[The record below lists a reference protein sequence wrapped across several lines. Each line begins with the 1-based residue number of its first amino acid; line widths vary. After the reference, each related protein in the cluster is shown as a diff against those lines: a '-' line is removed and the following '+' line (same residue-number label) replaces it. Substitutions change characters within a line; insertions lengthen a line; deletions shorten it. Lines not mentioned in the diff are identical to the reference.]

1 MTTYTAAV
9 IGCGRMGGFIDNET
23 AGSSIVTLPFS
34 FAAGFATCDQT
45 RLIAGSDLRSDVLS
59 AFGKRYDLDEKSLYA
74 DYRELIDRE
83 RPDIVGVATMPEHR
97 AEIMVY
103 AAEHGVKAIYAE
115 KTMAASMAEADA
127 VVQAVESNGVAFNMG
142 TGFRWHPG
150 FDTMKGLIDSGELGA
165 LRDMVLLYRNGINQH
180 GIHALDLAMYLNNDV
195 RAVSVQASLVDPSD
209 APDGDMMIKDPDAR
223 GIVEFENGVA
233 AHLLIAPS
241 DDEQSIYCERG
252 YLGAF
257 GARQHWEMRRLM
269 PGGHKGRGA
278 ITPEPFP
285 DFEPASST
293 LMIIEDLVQ
302 ALDSGGPTRG
312 GVQVARAGDELTF
325 AFVESHLRGG
335 VKVKFPLEGSCLRLD
350 RSPEPRPVLLEPRKD
365 S

>member
-23 AGSSIVTLPFS
+23 VGSSIVTLPFS
-34 FAAGFATCDQT
+34 FATGFEACDQT
-45 RLIAGSDLRSDVLS
+45 RLIAGCDLRSDVLS
-59 AFGKRYDLDEKSLYA
+59 EFGKRYSLETKNLYA

-83 RPDIVGVATMPEHR
+83 RPDILGVATMPEHR
-97 AEIMVY
+97 AEIMIY
-103 AAEHGVKAIYAE
+103 AAEHGVRAIYAE

-127 VVQAVESNGVAFNMG
+127 VVEAVERNGVAFNMG

-150 FDTMKGLIDSGELGA
+150 FDAMKGLIDSGEMGSLQN
-165 LRDMVLLYRNGINQH
+165 MVLLYRNGINQH
-180 GIHALDLAMYLNNDV
+180 GIHALDLAMYLNNDTP
-195 RAVSVQASLVDPSD
+195 AVSVQASLVDPTD
-209 APDGDMMIKDPDAR
+209 APVGDVMVKDPDAR

-241 DDEQSIYCERG
+241 GDEQSIYCEKG

-257 GARQHWEMRRLM
+257 GARQHWVMRRLG
-269 PGGHKGRGA
+269 PGGHRGRGT

-285 DFEPASST
+285 EFEPASST

-312 GVQVARAGDELTF
+312 GVKTARAADELTY

-335 VKVKFPLEGSCLRLD
+335 ARLDLPLEGSRLRLD
-350 RSPEPRPVLLEPRKD
+350 RNPAPRPVLLEPLVA

>member
-1 MTTYTAAV
+1 LRTYTAAI
-9 IGCGRMGGFIDNET
+9 IGCGRMGAFIDNET
-23 AGSSIVTLPFS
+23 VGSSIVTLPFS
-34 FAAGFATCDQT
+34 FAEGFAACDRT
-45 RLIAGSDLRSDVLS
+45 RLVAGSDLRPDVLS
-59 AFGKRYDLDEKSLYA
+59 EFGKRYGLDSAHTYS

-83 RPDIVGVATMPEHR
+83 RPYIVGVATMPEHR
-97 AEIMVY
+97 AEIMIY

-115 KTMAASMAEADA
+115 KTLAASMVEADA

-165 LRDMVLLYRNGINQH
+165 LRDIVLLYRNGINQH

-195 RAVSVQASLVDPSD
+195 PAVSVQASLVDPSD
-209 APDGDMMIKDPDAR
+209 DPVGDVMIKDPDAR
-223 GIVEFENGVA
+223 GIVEFANGVT
-233 AHLLIAPS
+233 AHLMIAPS
-241 DDEQSIYCERG
+241 GDEQSIYCEKG

-257 GARQHWEMRRLM
+257 GARQQWVMRRLM
-269 PGGHKGRGA
+269 SGGHRGRSEL
-278 ITPEPFP
+278 TPEPFP

-335 VKVKFPLEGSCLRLD
+335 ARINLPLKGSRLRLD
-350 RSPEPRPVLLEPRKD
+350 RNPEPRPVLFEPRIE

>member
-9 IGCGRMGGFIDNET
+9 IGCGRMGGFIDNESV
-23 AGSSIVTLPFS
+23 GSSIVTLPFS
-34 FAAGFATCDQT
+34 FATGFEACDQT
-45 RLIAGSDLRSDVLS
+45 RLVAGCDLRPDVLS
-59 AFGKRYDLDEKSLYA
+59 EFGKRYGLEEKNLYA
-74 DYRELIDRE
+74 DYQELIDRE
-83 RPDIVGVATMPEHR
+83 RPDIIGVATMPEHR
-97 AEIMVY
+97 AEIMIY
-103 AAEHGVKAIYAE
+103 GAEHGVRAIYAE
-115 KTMAASMAEADA
+115 KTMAASMAEANA
-127 VVQAVESNGVAFNMG
+127 VVEAVEHNGVAFNMG

-150 FDTMKGLIDSGELGA
+150 FDTIKGLIDSGEMGS

-195 RAVSVQASLVDPSD
+195 PAVSVQASLVDPAD
-209 APDGDMMIKDPDAR
+209 APVGDVMAKDPDAR

-241 DDEQSIYCERG
+241 GDEQSIYCEKG

-257 GARQHWEMRRLM
+257 GARQHWVLRRLG
-269 PGGHKGRGA
+269 PGGHRGRGELN
-278 ITPEPFP
+278 PEPFP
-285 DFEPASST
+285 EFELASST

-302 ALDSGGPTRG
+302 ALDTGGPTRG
-312 GVQVARAGDELTF
+312 GVRVARAGDELTF

-335 VKVKFPLEGSCLRLD
+335 ARVALPLKGSRLRLD
-350 RSPEPRPVLLEPRKD
+350 RKPEPKPVLLEPRGA

>member
-1 MTTYTAAV
+1 LTNYTAAV
-9 IGCGRMGGFIDNET
+9 IGCGRMGAFIDNET
-23 AGSSIVTLPFS
+23 VGSSIVTLPFS
-34 FAAGFATCDQT
+34 FAAGFAACDRT
-45 RLIAGSDLRSDVLS
+45 RLVAGSDLRSEVLS
-59 AFGKRYDLDEKSLYA
+59 AFGKRYAIEGSRLYTN
-74 DYRELIDRE
+74 YRELIDCE
-83 RPDIVGVATMPEHR
+83 RPDILGVATMPEHR

-115 KTMAASMAEADA
+115 KTMAASMAEADD
-127 VVQAVESNGVAFNMG
+127 VVEAVESNGVAFNMG

-150 FDTMKGLIDSGELGA
+150 FDKMKGLIDSGEVGA

-195 RAVSVQASLVDPSD
+195 PVVAVQASLVDPSD
-209 APDGDMMIKDPDAR
+209 APVGDVITKDPDAR
-223 GIVEFENGVA
+223 GIVEFENGVT

-241 DDEQSIYCERG
+241 EDEQSVYCEKG

-257 GARQHWEMRRLM
+257 GARQHWVMRLLR
-269 PGGHKGRGA
+269 PGGHRGQGA
-278 ITPEPFP
+278 TTPEPFP

-302 ALDSGGPTRG
+302 ALDSGGQTRG

-335 VKVKFPLEGSCLRLD
+335 ARVNLPLEGSRLRLN
-350 RSPEPRPVLLEPRKD
+350 RNPEPRPVLFEPRGE

>member
-1 MTTYTAAV
+1 MTTYTVAV
-9 IGCGRMGGFIDNET
+9 IGCGRMGAFIDNET
-23 AGSSIVTLPFS
+23 EGSSIVTPPFS
-34 FAAGFATCDQT
+34 FAWGFAACDRT
-45 RLIAGSDLRSDVLS
+45 RLVAGSDLRPDVLS
-59 AFGKRYDLDEKSLYA
+59 EFGKRYDVGVSHIYS

-115 KTMAASMAEADA
+115 KTMAASVAEADA
-127 VVQAVESNGVAFNMG
+127 VVQAVESNRVAFNMG

-150 FDTMKGLIDSGELGA
+150 FDTMKRLIDSGDLGA

-195 RAVSVQASLVDPSD
+195 PAVSVQASLVDPSD
-209 APDGDMMIKDPDAR
+209 APVGDVMIKDPDAR
-223 GIVEFENGVA
+223 GIVEFENGVT

-241 DDEQSIYCERG
+241 EDEQSIYCEKG

-257 GARQHWEMRRLM
+257 GARQHWTMRRLR
-269 PGGHKGRGA
+269 PSGHRGRGA

-325 AFVESHLRGG
+325 AFIESHLRGSAS
-335 VKVKFPLEGSCLRLD
+335 VNLPLEGSRLRLD
-350 RSPEPRPVLLEPRKD
+350 RSPEPRPVLFEPRRE

>member
-1 MTTYTAAV
+1 MNTYTAAV

-34 FAAGFATCDQT
+34 FATGFAACDET
-45 RLIAGSDLRSDVLS
+45 RLVAGCDLRADVLS
-59 AFGKRYDLDEKSLYA
+59 AFGERYGLEEKSLYE

-97 AEIMVY
+97 AEIMIY
-103 AAEHGVKAIYAE
+103 AAEHGVRAIYAE

-127 VVQAVESNGVAFNMG
+127 VVEAVERNGVAFNMG

-150 FDTMKGLIDSGELGA
+150 FDTMKRLIDGGELGA
-165 LRDMVLLYRNGINQH
+165 LQDMVLLYRNGINQH

-195 RAVSVQASLVDPSD
+195 PAVSVQASLVDPAD
-209 APDGDMMIKDPDAR
+209 APVGDVMVKDPDAR
-223 GIVEFENGVA
+223 GIVEFENGVT

-241 DDEQSIYCERG
+241 GDEQSVYCEKG
-252 YLGAF
+252 YIGAF
-257 GARQHWEMRRLM
+257 GARQHWVMRRLR
-269 PGGHKGRGA
+269 PGGHRGRGEL
-278 ITPEPFP
+278 TPEPFP
-285 DFEPASST
+285 GFQPASST

-312 GVQVARAGDELTF
+312 GVRVARAGDELTF

-335 VKVKFPLEGSCLRLD
+335 ARVDLPLVGSRLRLD
-350 RSPEPRPVLLEPRKD
+350 RNPEPRPVLLEPLGRG
-365 S
+365 